1 MRYLLYLLLLLAT
14 PALAQDNVFEQ
25 LLQIRQAERYLTAD
39 RFRDAERTIEPVY
52 HALQKQPFENPDRYI
67 KVVEMLATSRS
78 QQGHQDSVVD
88 LLLEQHRMIARYYH
102 EHGAAYAASLARL
115 AEAHYRDGQKYNAIE
130 FVERALA
137 IYLRLNP
144 APVETVK
151 TLRGNLVQYRLAPFS
166 LAFVPPDLSEFY
178 SRCEQLQQSA
188 ANTEVT
194 LLMQDFVEVGVD
206 YEPSGSWIP
215 YFELLKTAETAVAGN
230 LPGNASPEMETA
242 SKRRRIFLPDASVWQ
257 RDELCLVDVR
267 DGNVINAMTETE

>member
-1 MRYLLYLLLLLAT
+1 MRYLLYLLLLLTT
-14 PALAQDNVFEQ
+14 PVLAQDNVFEQ

-52 HALQKQPFENPDRYI
+52 HALQKQPFQRPDRYI
-67 KVVEMLATSRS
+67 KVIEMLATSRS
-78 QQGHQDSVVD
+78 QQGNQDAVVD
-88 LLLEQHRMIARYYH
+88 LLLEQHRMIARFYH

-130 FVERALA
+130 FVQRALA

-166 LAFVPPDLSEFY
+166 AAYLPLDLSEFY
-178 SRCEQLQQSA
+178 SRCEQLQHNA
-188 ANTEVT
+188 ATTQVSV
-194 LLMQDFVEVGVD
+194 LMQNFVEVGVD
-206 YEPSGSWIP
+206 YEPSGSWIR
-215 YFELLKTAETAVAGN
+215 YFELLKTTASAVAG
-230 LPGNASPEMETA
+230 GSETE
-242 SKRRRIFLPDASVWQ
+242 SGTERRRIFLPDASVWQ

-267 DGNVINAMTETE
+267 DGVVINALTETE